1 MITKLR
7 RNESFALNWTHGM
20 DDGSGRSTIW
30 VHPGVEL
37 EFVFYGNRRPE
48 RNREWIELLLEAA
61 NSAEGLRMIPE
72 PEPEHAA
79 VGRLHLVAHRRR
91 GPRRVHRSA
100 RGNGRLPPASEPTSP
115 SAAVRSEAIVPAR
128 GATNNPARGDS
139 PTRARARPG
148 GELGKVG
155 M

>member
-1 MITKLR
+1 MLQGGIILGKIVYGSGQSEIEIEDRTLAHLKTVMITKLR

-48 RNREWIELLLEAA
+48 RNREWIELLLDAA

-72 PEPEHAA
+72 PEPEHAG
-79 VGRLHLVAHRRR
+79 VSR
-91 GPRRVHRSA
+91 
-100 RGNGRLPPASEPTSP
+100 
-115 SAAVRSEAIVPAR
+115 
-128 GATNNPARGDS
+128 
-139 PTRARARPG
+139 
-148 GELGKVG
+148 
-155 M
+155 